1 MEDGQKFNSPKNI
14 LLKLYNTNFTVLNW
28 LVYIVSSNTLGRL
41 ELNVTPSL
49 LSQTPLPLFSSTA
62 VLTVVQAGTVLE
74 TCTIS

>member
-28 LVYIVSSNTLGRL
+28 LVYIVRSNTLRRL
-41 ELNVTPSL
+41 ELNVTLSL
-49 LSQTPLPLFSSTA
+49 LSQTPLPLFSTA

-74 TCTIS
+74 TCTTS